1 MNEGCRP
8 LCQQQRG
15 RLHLSGTLDSVCCL
29 VPFEKTAR
37 DMMCG
42 DPGNIS
48 ILISDTT
55 GEHFFV
61 SVSWQPMGCTWRG
74 SNASV
79 NELMRAPQ
87 PLCFHTKYT
96 CSLSQGEKIQ
106 ALIRFWSCIKLVIRL
121 RAEERIVTAK
131 TVEIWCLEA
140 RLEVKAAEH
149 LFPPG
154 WFPTQASPSPRD
166 GTPWLSCRAVSP
178 DSKTNSKDEVGVI

>member
-8 LCQQQRG
+8 LRQQQRG

-55 GEHFFV
+55 GEHFLV

-74 SNASV
+74 SYASV
-79 NELMRAPQ
+79 HEPLNPSTPVLSYKIYMLTFPRREDPGINQILELHQTGNKVKSQRTDRRCQ
-87 PLCFHTKYT
+87 NCRDLVSG
-96 CSLSQGEKIQ
+96 SLSLPVSRSKLQSTCFPQGGP
-106 ALIRFWSCIKLVIRL
+106 
-121 RAEERIVTAK
+121 
-131 TVEIWCLEA
+131 
-140 RLEVKAAEH
+140 
-149 LFPPG
+149 PPG
-154 WFPTQASPSPRD
+154 
-166 GTPWLSCRAVSP
+166 LSFSQRWDPLALLQGSVSRL
-178 DSKTNSKDEVGVI
+178 